1 MIGPPV
7 GPERQWNT
15 WDSGH
20 PASFVHLPS
29 RLAFRVSAYSARENR
44 YRDFPPGP
52 GTRLLEHTPDGGY
65 VAAELEHAGTRI
77 RVQVA
82 KADPFALAA
91 RLTVLQAGEW
101 ALRFWLLLEVGFLD
115 PPRADP
121 SAVPARVRL
130 DRPQGDARYLDPVR
144 VRARWRSLHVCVL
157 PAERPTYAAL
167 YDDLAELPA
176 ELEQG
181 GYYRP
186 HPDQADG
193 RWAVLRFNGQS
204 QATTRFALAGAT
216 DDDAAERRARAVL
229 EDADGLIDRR
239 AAEAL
244 EGSEPAR
251 AVRDVVAWNT
261 VLDRANLRWFT
272 ILSRN
277 WTEAKFGGWGV
288 WLDDVLYHGL
298 LAARVGD
305 AETARANVDV
315 ALTGQ
320 QPAGNLPCLLT
331 AYTEWVDRSQP
342 PIASYVVLR
351 LFLLTGDRSL
361 LRRAYPVLRRAHD
374 WWFTH
379 RDGNGNGVLEYGSS
393 PTGDG
398 TFVHTKQ
405 GAMDEAAMDNLPLF
419 DDAVFDERAHTLDLE
434 EVGLNSLVVLD
445 GQMLGRIAAELGHAG
460 QAAALGERVD
470 ALAARVRERLWDPDR
485 QVFAAR
491 RWSGEWVQSL
501 SPTSFY
507 PLTAGIA
514 TAEQAEAL
522 VRRHLLDPERFWGPR
537 PLAATTYDDPATPD
551 NVYWRGRV
559 WPPLS
564 FLTWEGLR
572 RYGYEAEAAVLA
584 ERSWRM
590 FADEWT
596 SRRHCHENFMIDPAA
611 DADVADSDSFYTWG
625 ALMALMALLERAD
638 VSPWSG
644 LTLRPDDSGDVVT
657 SAGVAFSMRP
667 EGGGAVVERDGRPVL
682 ALSAAAP
689 VRRLEVG
696 ARIACAID
704 VPDGGLELQLVGV
717 DVARVVAVER
727 DGRPLPVAGGARGAA
742 FQLDGGSAAV
752 VAYVRD

>member
-7 GPERQWNT
+7 SPERQWNT

-20 PASFVHLPS
+20 PACFVHLPS
-29 RLAFRVSAYSARENR
+29 RLGFRLAAYSARENR
-44 YRDFPPGP
+44 YHDFPAGP
-52 GTRLLEHTPDGGY
+52 GTRLLEHTPAGDY
-65 VAAELEHAGTRI
+65 VAAEVEHAGTRV
-77 RVQVA
+77 RMEVA

-91 RLTVLQAGEW
+91 RLTVLDAGEW
-101 ALRFWLLLEVGFLD
+101 ALRFWLLLEVGFLE
-115 PPRADP
+115 PPAPDP

-130 DRPQGDARYLDPVR
+130 DRPEPAAEYVQPVL
-144 VRARWRSLHVCVL
+144 VRARWRSLRVCVV
-157 PAERPTYAAL
+157 PAERPTYADL
-167 YDDLAELPA
+167 YDDLSALPEELH
-176 ELEQG
+176 QS

-186 HPDQADG
+186 HPEQPHG

-216 DDDAAERRARAVL
+216 DDAAAERRAREVL
-229 EDADGLIDRR
+229 ADADGLLARR
-239 AAEAL
+239 AVEAAR
-244 EGSEPAR
+244 GSEPAR

-298 LAARVGD
+298 LAARTGD
-305 AETARANVDV
+305 AETARANLDV

-342 PIASYVVLR
+342 PIAAYVAHR
-351 LFLLTGDRSL
+351 LFLLTGDKTL
-361 LRRAYPVLRRAHD
+361 LARAYPTLRRAHD
-374 WWFTH
+374 WWFEH
-379 RDGNGNGVLEYGSS
+379 RDGDGNGVLEYGSS

-419 DDAVFDERAHTLDLE
+419 DDAIFDERAHTLDLE

-445 GQMLGRIAAELGHAG
+445 GQMLARIATELGRDDD
-460 QAAALGERVD
+460 AATLTARAD
-470 ALAARVRERLWDPDR
+470 ALAARVRERLWDPER

-491 RWSGEWVQSL
+491 RWSGDWVRSL

-514 TAEQAEAL
+514 TPEQAEAL

-551 NVYWRGRV
+551 DVYWRGRI
-559 WPPLS
+559 WPPLV

-572 RYGYEAEAAVLA
+572 RYGYDAEAAELA

-590 FADEWT
+590 FAAEWT
-596 SRRHCHENFMIDPAA
+596 TRRHSHENLRIDPAA
-611 DADVADSDSFYTWG
+611 EAEVSDSDSFYTWG
-625 ALMALMALLERAD
+625 ALLALMPLLEGAD
-638 VSPWSG
+638 ASPWSG
-644 LTLRPDDSGDVVT
+644 LTLRPDGGSVQSVGAT
-657 SAGVAFSMRP
+657 YAMRR
-667 EGGGAVVERDGRPVL
+667 EGARAVIERDGRAVL
-682 ALSAAAP
+682 ELSVATP
-689 VRRLEVG
+689 VRELEVG
-696 ARIACAID
+696 PRIAFTLE
-704 VPDGGLELQLVGV
+704 VPEGGADAQLVGV
-717 DVARVVAVER
+717 DVARVVTVESG
-727 DGRPLPVAGGARGAA
+727 GRALTAAAGAGGATIRLAAGAA
-742 FQLDGGSAAV
+742 TV
-752 VAYVRD
+752 VVYVRP